1 MSLHVLDK
9 ITFVNLSFSP
19 IVIMKY
25 CITYERK
32 LVFCLNLTDV
42 FPPDVL
48 DKNDNNGNKNEHHT
62 NVTYTHTIHAYILY
76 MYDREL

>member
-1 MSLHVLDK
+1 M
-9 ITFVNLSFSP
+9 
-19 IVIMKY
+19 
-25 CITYERK
+25 
-32 LVFCLNLTDV
+32 NLTDV

-76 MYDREL
+76 MYNREL